1 MSPYRFVLSL
11 LLVVVLAPL
20 VHGQTPIPIT
30 DLKRAE
36 EVDFG
41 KEILPLLRK
50 NCLACHSQTEASGE
64 LVLEEPASILKGG
77 DTGPAV
83 VPGKSAESL
92 LLTLASHRD
101 DPSMPPEDNEV
112 AAKSMT
118 PDELGLIKLWIDQG
132 AKGSAIA
139 TVNSPTRWRQ
149 LPPGPNPVYAVAVS
163 PDGQFAAC
171 GRDNQ
176 IFIYHVATGQ
186 LVTRLTDPDLQQQ
199 ASDNLPG
206 IAHLDII
213 QSLRFN
219 HQGDRLASGGF
230 RTVKIWRYPR
240 DVQKARLDLAEGVTA
255 VAVSPARQLAV
266 IGSADHSIQVWDLAS
281 GEVTLRLAGHTDAIT
296 ALQISEG
303 DDRIY
308 SASLDQSIRV
318 WALEGGRPLGTILTP
333 GAVSSLALVTEPVME
348 DQDQQQPGDAP
359 GQFLVSG
366 GGDNF
371 IRSWRI
377 VDEFNGVPGGLPE
390 KPAVI
395 AVDPLSGLVA
405 VGTENGH
412 VQLREGLDGKIVRS
426 WQAQEEPIDHLL
438 LMQALPGEGAP
449 EDERKLLVVTSGK
462 ENSLRIWDAA
472 SGEERFEIHGT
483 ISTITRLGANPT
495 GTRLVSADASGQI
508 TVWNMEDQPVVEPLE
523 HTLSEIGKVVVS
535 PDQLKLAMVVIQTE
549 RAAVAVLDARTGALL
564 QTLLG
569 HDGPIHD
576 LAFSPDNSRIVTASA
591 DGTARIW
598 QLSDIKFP
606 ETMRF
611 TGHTGAVHS
620 AAFRADGNQLVTG
633 GADNLVRTWDLASGE
648 EVNAFSGHGA
658 AVLGVCFA
666 ANNQPVS
673 VSGDKTLKQ
682 WNPANGQ
689 PVRSIPIPA
698 VPVSMSVT
706 SDRSLVSMALDD
718 NSIAIHQ
725 LSDGALLQTL
735 VGHTVPVRTHAFHND
750 KTQLVSVAADSRSH
764 VWRIADGHL
773 MQILPAEGL
782 SSAVFGS
789 VAGQVLLFTN
799 DRILTGIPRFHAA
812 PPGYEQPV
820 VGLVMHPNGALA
832 YCAYADGV
840 FRGFNLETGQ
850 QIFDAKHGAPV
861 RGLALRSDGQMLATA
876 GEDKRV
882 GIWNPGN
889 GAALAPTQIEGFQ
902 GPVATVEF
910 SADNRSLIALD
921 AGPMPRLVVASA
933 TDGVVEEV
941 IADIPVELQSPIA
954 ISDQGT
960 VSVAGIVGP
969 TVRYWKILNHR
980 RISGHT
986 MPVTSLGQLTEMAFV
1001 SGSLDGTVRH
1011 WNLAA
1016 DNPVVRSMNH
1026 GAPVVTLAIRGDGQ
1040 RIGSGSENN
1049 TIRLWNAANGAQVA
1063 EMKGDLRAKGLVA
1076 KVTDQKNSTT
1086 TRLEAAKVTLKA
1098 AQDGLPAIKTAETAA
1113 AKTLSDSNTDVQAKT
1128 DELAKMT
1135 ATKSAAEKIAIEA
1148 AAAAQKAGVA
1158 KELADQLALVAAA
1171 EAKLSVDLSARLKTA
1186 SASDPDNK
1194 DLATRATTAE
1204 QESTVA
1210 ATKSTQAEAARAA
1223 PTKLAADSA
1232 KVAEDGATKAL
1243 ATNKPFDDAAA
1254 ALAASQGTQ
1263 RTAESAHDVAA
1274 RDLAI
1279 ADQAVPDADKLVK
1292 DLEAA
1297 LTTFTTQLVTVTEQ
1311 STAAEMPIRSLAFS
1325 PDGKQLAS
1333 GGDFHA
1339 VHLWD
1344 GEDGKSIASYVGH
1357 EGSVQALAFLDDGE
1371 LISGS
1376 VDKAAVRWNLKP
1388 NWELERVIGSPTEPG
1403 PIVDR
1408 VVTVDFS
1415 RDGTLLATGGGVPS
1429 RNGEVHVWKVEDGSP
1444 VLSLPDAHADGVNGV
1459 EISPD
1464 GKLVASASADKFVRV
1479 FDIASGERRIQC
1491 EGHTNHVLGVS
1502 WRSNSRVLASS
1513 GADNTIRIWNADTGE
1528 QIRSIGGYNKQ
1539 VSAVRFV
1546 GQTSTTVAC
1555 SGDNIVRM
1563 NNSDNGGTIR
1573 NFGGAADYMYAVDG
1587 SPNGQV
1593 VVAAGYDGILRIWN
1607 GTNAQSLQVIEA
1619 PAAEE
1624 DEEAEAVVDEAS
1636 K

>member
-1 MSPYRFVLSL
+1 MSPYRFIYTL
-11 LLVVVLAPL
+11 LLTVLLAPL
-20 VHGQTPIPIT
+20 VQAQTPIPIT

-50 NCLACHSQTEASGE
+50 NCLACHSQTEANGE
-64 LVLEEPASILKGG
+64 LVLEGPAGMFKGG

-92 LLTLASHRD
+92 LLTLAAHRD
-101 DPSMPPEDNEV
+101 DPAMPPEGNDV
-112 AAKSMT
+112 AAKPMT

-132 AKGSAIA
+132 AKGSAVGTA
-139 TVNSPTRWRQ
+139 NSPTRWRQ

-186 LVTRLTDPDLQQQ
+186 LVTRLTDPELQQQ
-199 ASDNLPG
+199 AGDELPG
-206 IAHLDII
+206 IAHLDVV

-230 RTVKIWRYPR
+230 RTVKIWQYPR

-281 GEVTLRLAGHTDAIT
+281 GEVTGSLAGHTGAIA
-296 ALQISEG
+296 ALRISENDG
-303 DDRIY
+303 RLY

-318 WALEGGRPLGTILTP
+318 WALDGGQLLGTILTP
-333 GAVSSLALVTEPVME
+333 GAVSSLALVTEPLAE
-348 DQDQQQPGDAP
+348 GQEQAEEAR
-359 GQFLVSG
+359 GQFLISG

-377 VDEFNGVPGGLPE
+377 VDEFSGVPGGLPE
-390 KPAVI
+390 KPSVMAG
-395 AVDPLSGLVA
+395 DPVSGLVA
-405 VGTENGH
+405 VGTGNGH
-412 VQLREGLDGKIVRS
+412 VQLREGVDGKIIRS
-426 WQAQEEPIDHLL
+426 WQAHEEPMSELFLVTARVAADQQQLL
-438 LMQALPGEGAP
+438 LA
-449 EDERKLLVVTSGK
+449 TSGQD
-462 ENSLRIWDAA
+462 NSLRVWDGG
-472 SGEERFEIHGT
+472 SGEQRMEIHG
-483 ISTITRLGANPT
+483 SLSAITHLNMDPT
-495 GTRLVSADASGQI
+495 GSRLVSGNESGQV
-508 TVWNMEDQPVVEPLE
+508 TVWKMDEQPVVEPLP
-523 HTLSEIGKVVVS
+523 HAQQEIGKVVVS
-535 PDQLKLAMVVIQTE
+535 PDQLKLAMVVSLAG
-549 RAAVAVLDARTGALL
+549 RSAVAVLDAKTGALV

-576 LAFSPDNSRIVTASA
+576 LAFSPDNSRVVTASA

-598 QLSDIKFP
+598 DLSDIKFP

-611 TGHTGAVHS
+611 AGHEGPVHS
-620 AAFRADGNQLVTG
+620 VAFRADGIQLVTG
-633 GADNLVRTWDLASGE
+633 GADKLVKVWDLATRE
-648 EVNAFSGHGA
+648 EVRVLSGHGG
-658 AVLGVCFA
+658 AVLGVCFS
-666 ANNQPVS
+666 ANNQLVS
-673 VSGDKTLKQ
+673 VSADKTLKQ

-689 PVRSIPIPA
+689 PVRSIPIAA

-706 SDRSLVSMALDD
+706 SDRSLVSVALND
-718 NSIAIHQ
+718 NSIAVHQ
-725 LSDGALLQTL
+725 LSDGTLLQTL
-735 VGHTVPVRTHAFHND
+735 VGHTGPVRTHTFHND
-750 KTQLVSVAADSRSH
+750 KTQLVSVAGDSRGH
-764 VWRIADGHL
+764 VWRVADGRL
-773 MQILPAEGL
+773 LQILPAEDL

-789 VAGQVLLFTN
+789 VAGQVLLVTA
-799 DRILTGIPRFHAA
+799 DRILTETLRFQSSA
-812 PPGYEQPV
+812 PDHDQPV
-820 VGLVMHPNGALA
+820 VGLSVHPNGTQFHA
-832 YCAYADGV
+832 AYADGV
-840 FRGFNLETGQ
+840 VRGFTVETGQ
-850 QIFDAKHGAPV
+850 QGFDVKHGAAV
-861 RGLALRSDGQMLATA
+861 RAMALRPDGQMLATA
-876 GEDKRV
+876 GEDKVVRF
-882 GIWNPGN
+882 WNAGS
-889 GAALAPTQIEGFQ
+889 GAALAPTQLEGFQ
-902 GPVATVEF
+902 GPVTAVQF
-910 SADNRSLIALD
+910 SADSQSLMALD
-921 AGPMPRLVVASA
+921 SAPAPRMVVASA
-933 TDGVVEEV
+933 TDGVVEQV
-941 IADIPVELQSPIA
+941 IADLPVALQSPVLLG
-954 ISDQGT
+954 DQGGMRM
-960 VSVAGIVGP
+960 AGIVGP
-969 TVRYWKILNHR
+969 TVRYWNVLSHR
-980 RISGHT
+980 RIGGHT
-986 MPVTSLGQLTEMAFV
+986 MPVTSLDQLTGMEFV
-1001 SGSLDGTVRH
+1001 SGSLDGTVKH

-1016 DNPVVRSMNH
+1016 ENPVVRSMNH
-1026 GAPVVTLAIRGDGQ
+1026 GAAVVTVAARPDGQ
-1040 RIGSGSENN
+1040 RIGSGSENK
-1049 TIRLWNAANGAQVA
+1049 TIRLWNATNGAQVA

-1076 KVTDQKNSTT
+1076 KVTDQKDSTT
-1086 TRLEAAKVTLKA
+1086 TRLEAAKVALKA

-1113 AKTLSDSNTDVQAKT
+1113 AKTLSDANTDVQAKT
-1128 DELAKMT
+1128 DELTKTT

-1158 KELADQLALVAAA
+1158 KEMADQLALAAAA
-1171 EAKLSVDLSARLKTA
+1171 EAKLSADQAARLKTA
-1186 SASDPDNK
+1186 SAADPDNK

-1210 ATKSTQAEAARAA
+1210 AAKSTQAEAARAA
-1223 PTKLAADSA
+1223 PTKLATDSA
-1232 KVAEDGATKAL
+1232 TAAEAAATKAL

-1254 ALAASQGTQ
+1254 ALVASQGTQ
-1263 RTAESAHDVAA
+1263 RTAKSSHDVAA
-1274 RDLAI
+1274 RDLAV
-1279 ADQAVPDADKLVK
+1279 AEKAVPDADMLAKE
-1292 DLEAA
+1292 LEAA
-1297 LTTFTTQLVTVTEQ
+1297 LATFTTQLVTVTEQ

-1333 GGDFHA
+1333 GGDFQV

-1357 EGSVQALAFLDDGE
+1357 EQSVQALAFLDDGE

-1403 PIVDR
+1403 PIIDR
-1408 VVTVDFS
+1408 VVAVDFS
-1415 RDGTLLATGGGVPS
+1415 RDGTLLATGGGIPS

-1444 VLSLPDAHADGVNGV
+1444 VLSLSDAHADGVNGV

-1479 FDIASGERRIQC
+1479 FDIASGETRIQC

-1502 WRSNSRVLASS
+1502 WRSNSRMLASS

-1593 VVAAGYDGILRIWN
+1593 VVAAGYDGVLRIWN

-1624 DEEAEAVVDEAS
+1624 EESEEGTEEAA